1 MDSAFWT
8 VRRLFVGAAIASV
21 HVLGIRRVRPL
32 RSGWIMMSHRILLDR
47 HNRCRPIS
55 LPGTQIH
62 QTIAAISQDR
72 RSFVGAAGAPM
83 ACVRNSSVGYSWH
96 RTKTQSSVLD
106 NFDLGARI
114 VCLIALIVVWGT
126 WVMVPPEEVAQVE
139 AAPWTNRLGLILS
152 IAWPIQCGAGNDR
165 LKLSEPMRAVQEDVS
180 AQVEIQDILALVVGY
195 GMAALLFR
203 AFWPLHPAWSSLG
216 LPGAGLYLW
225 LGLAMSGPIIML
237 RRRLF
242 RRQRP
247 PAVRA
252 QEPVGGQSSRRLLP
266 PGSAA
271 EQRTLPARAPRSTW
285 AEQAWLLI
293 GAYWIVLGIFVIPAR
308 LHEFKLGD
316 VLLFGLAPIVVAVG
330 LRLLGPSI
338 PEGANVVRR
347 WTHTAAVA
355 LLVTWP
361 FAWICLIV
369 LGRSVP

>member
-1 MDSAFWT
+1 
-8 VRRLFVGAAIASV
+8 
-21 HVLGIRRVRPL
+21 
-32 RSGWIMMSHRILLDR
+32 
-47 HNRCRPIS
+47 
-55 LPGTQIH
+55 
-62 QTIAAISQDR
+62 
-72 RSFVGAAGAPM
+72 
-83 ACVRNSSVGYSWH
+83 
-96 RTKTQSSVLD
+96 
-106 NFDLGARI
+106 
-114 VCLIALIVVWGT
+114 
-126 WVMVPPEEVAQVE
+126 
-139 AAPWTNRLGLILS
+139 
-152 IAWPIQCGAGNDR
+152 
-165 LKLSEPMRAVQEDVS
+165 MRASREGVS
-180 AQVEIQDILALVVGY
+180 VQVEIQDILALVVGY

-242 RRQRP
+242 SRERP
-247 PAVRA
+247 AAARA
-252 QEPVGGQSSRRLLP
+252 PEPVGGPSRRLLP

-271 EQRTLPARAPRSTW
+271 EQRTPPARAPGSTW

-308 LHEFKLGD
+308 LHEFRLGD

-338 PEGANVVRR
+338 PEGADVVRR

-369 LGRSVP
+369 LGRSMP